1 MKKTIQ
7 WWHVA
12 GDVSNVIIAG
22 FILAATASNLAGYKA
37 ARIAFLLGGLA
48 MVPGAIVC
56 YIKGN
61 ENEPFRVMERTATIE
76 TYAEVLSQNPA
87 LTLPPSQSE
96 PTDQTTQEMPKFFD
110 WSLIETDPD
119 KYAHLAICGGTGDG
133 KSTLIESLIQY
144 LKHEKFVAIDPH
156 WEPGNYPGIPT
167 VAKGRDY
174 GEWPCTR
181 EVSFDHLISGKKCS
195 YTEAISA
202 IETEMDRRYKLRE
215 RGMKDWDKITF
226 IFDEYFAFCK
236 NHPNV
241 SKDVVS
247 TIISE
252 ARKVDLRLILITQ
265 IDTAESMGW
274 KGMAVIKQS
283 LRWVRLGEFAK
294 RFASSTEDE
303 LLIQQIKSMKY
314 PIMVE
319 QVPAMLPVPFEQ
331 MKIRRNQNVVN
342 DQYQTNSNPPKDER
356 WDIRKHLES
365 IYNLSGDNC
374 AANGEKRGEKR
385 GENFHPS
392 EKPSEK
398 ISPNDREGEKPET
411 QTGSGF
417 SPHGENF
424 HLFTEPGFHPSNEGT
439 TEGENKNQQEF
450 TLDEASLVLRL
461 AKQGKGKT
469 EIIKALGYPPGKAYE
484 KGKIK
489 YDQIKAHWE
498 ALGLW

>member
-12 GDVSNVIIAG
+12 GDVGNVIIAG

-37 ARIAFLLGGLA
+37 ARVAFLLGGLA

-61 ENEPFRVMERTATIE
+61 ENEPFRLMERTAAIE
-76 TYAEVLSQNPA
+76 TYAEVLSRNPA
-87 LTLPPSQSE
+87 LALPPSQSK
-96 PTDQTTQEMPKFFD
+96 PTDQTTQETPKFFD
-110 WSLIETDPD
+110 WSLIETEPD

-144 LKHEKFVAIDPH
+144 LKHEKFVVIDPH

-174 GEWPCTR
+174 GEWPCAR

-215 RGMKDWDKITF
+215 RGVKDWDKITF

-236 NHPNV
+236 NHLKV

-265 IDTAESMGW
+265 VDTAESMGW

-294 RFASSTEDE
+294 RFASSTNDE
-303 LLIQQIKSMKY
+303 LLVQQIKSMKY
-314 PIMVE
+314 PIMCE
-319 QVPAMLPVPFEQ
+319 AVPAMLPVPFE
-331 MKIRRNQNVVN
+331 MMRPRSVHSSYVRPRSVE
-342 DQYQTNSNPPKDER
+342 QTNSNSAKNERDVINEFLNRLLKLPGYSRPEPGSDSGRTPEPLNLPPEP
-356 WDIRKHLES
+356 L
-365 IYNLSGDNC
+365 NLNQ
-374 AANGEKRGEKR
+374 
-385 GENFHPS
+385 
-392 EKPSEK
+392 
-398 ISPNDREGEKPET
+398 NDRFRGSANPV
-411 QTGSGF
+411 QGSGLAQNL
-417 SPHGENF
+417 PP
-424 HLFTEPGFHPSNEGT
+424 EPLNLNLANRVLALKKEGK
-439 TEGENKNQQEF
+439 NK
-450 TLDEASLVLRL
+450 A
-461 AKQGKGKT
+461 
-469 EIIKALGYPPGKAYE
+469 EIILKVWGTKKGGSQAYRDANEEFEAIKDYWE
-484 KGKIK
+484 K
-489 YDQIKAHWE
+489 
-498 ALGLW
+498 LGLW

>member
-12 GDVSNVIIAG
+12 GDVGNVIIAG

-37 ARIAFLLGGLA
+37 ARVAFLLGGLA

-61 ENEPFRVMERTATIE
+61 ENEPFRLMERTAAIE
-76 TYAEVLSQNPA
+76 TYAEVLSRNPA
-87 LTLPPSQSE
+87 LALPPSQSE
-96 PTDQTTQEMPKFFD
+96 PTDQTTQETPKFFD

-144 LKHEKFVAIDPH
+144 LKHEKFVVIDPH

-174 GEWPCTR
+174 GEWPCAR

-215 RGMKDWDKITF
+215 RGVKDWDKITF

-236 NHPNV
+236 NHLKV

-265 IDTAESMGW
+265 VDTAESMGW

-283 LRWVRLGEFAK
+283 LRWVRLGEFAR

-303 LLIQQIKSMKY
+303 LLVQRIKSMKY
-314 PIMVE
+314 PIMCE
-319 QVPAMLPVPFEQ
+319 TVPAMLPVPFEMMRSRSVHNSYVATEQ
-331 MKIRRNQNVVN
+331 AE
-342 DQYQTNSNPPKDER
+342 QTNSNSAKNEVNTIKNYLNRLYDLPGYSRPKP
-356 WDIRKHLES
+356 
-365 IYNLSGDNC
+365 G
-374 AANGEKRGEKR
+374 AEKTT
-385 GENFHPS
+385 S
-392 EKPSEK
+392 A
-398 ISPNDREGEKPET
+398 PNDAPPAPNDAPPAPIDTPELQPFPAPVQKGYSEVAKEGYPAAILPAPALAPIVESLRSEGINQT
-411 QTGSGF
+411 Q
-417 SPHGENF
+417 
-424 HLFTEPGFHPSNEGT
+424 
-439 TEGENKNQQEF
+439 
-450 TLDEASLVLRL
+450 
-461 AKQGKGKT
+461 
-469 EIIKALGYPPGKAYE
+469 IIKILWGIS
-484 KGKIK
+484 KGGNETYKRCVDEFKRITGA
-489 YDQIKAHWE
+489 D
-498 ALGLW
+498 